1 MIFFFKQKT
10 AYEMR
15 ISDWSSDG
23 CSSDL
28 RPQIAARR
36 GARHAFAGAEEAIP
50 VGPAE
55 NAGDMDAA
63 ATDSHP
69 PIISQ
74 VEPGLAATS
83 GNIMRRGLFG
93 DFLGRHPRS
102 QFDQLE
108 RARMIVA
115 HEHREIGDEHEIG
128 RAHV

>member
-69 PIISQ
+69 PIIRQ

-83 GNIMRRGLFG
+83 GNKMKWEERRVGKEG
-93 DFLGRHPRS
+93 ISRCRTRWES
-102 QFDQLE
+102 
-108 RARMIVA
+108 V
-115 HEHREIGDEHEIG
+115 DEKTNTILTNIL
-128 RAHV
+128 